1 MNLVKYEDV
10 TYIKK
15 LMLINFNF
23 FENFHFS
30 PILILRQRILINKR
44 TLGPEP
50 RGKKV

>member
-30 PILILRQRILINKR
+30 PILILRERILTKIFRLKK
-44 TLGPEP
+44 TLC
-50 RGKKV
+50 RKF

>member
-15 LMLINFNF
+15 LMLINF

-30 PILILRQRILINKR
+30 PILILRERILTKIFRLKK
-44 TLGPEP
+44 TLC
-50 RGKKV
+50 RKF